1 MPNPV
6 RSQNTTPGGA
16 EHAAARDRILDA
28 ADRLLIRFGYRK
40 MTVEDI
46 AVEAGI
52 GKGTVY
58 LSFPSKEEVALSCID
73 RMVEGLLSR
82 LRSIAEEPRGLD
94 ERLLDMLRLRVLRRF
109 DYASQHAASLD
120 SLLGAV
126 RPAFLIRRA
135 THFRSETEVFAALLK
150 SEARRGTL
158 QVTNAAATADALI
171 SATNALLPFSLSA
184 RELGRRSDVAK
195 RVDTVAA
202 LVIAGL
208 RSAKEAPTLQV
219 AASARPSTRAGAD
232 SRKTR
237 SRSPRRRPR

>member
-1 MPNPV
+1 MASDAN
-6 RSQNTTPGGA
+6 SQR
-16 EHAAARDRILDA
+16 AARDRILDA
-28 ADRLLIRFGYRK
+28 ADRLLVRYGYRK

-82 LRSIAEEPRGLD
+82 LREIAEEPRSID
-94 ERLLDMLRLRVLRRF
+94 ERLLDMLRLRVLCRL
-109 DYASQHAASLD
+109 DYASRHAASLD

-126 RPAFLIRRA
+126 RPAFLVRRA
-135 THFRSETEVFAALLK
+135 MHFRSETDIFAALLRA
-150 SEARRGTL
+150 EARRGAL
-158 QVTNAAATADALI
+158 RVSNAAATADALV

-184 RELGRRSDVAK
+184 RELGRRADVAR
-195 RVDTVAA
+195 RVDSVAA

-208 RSAKEAPTLQV
+208 RTTKDVSALKAATPARTRASA
-219 AASARPSTRAGAD
+219 AASSRTTPSRT
-232 SRKTR
+232 
-237 SRSPRRRPR
+237 PRRRSPQ

>member
-1 MPNPV
+1 MSNPV
-6 RSQNTTPGGA
+6 KSQNGA
-16 EHAAARDRILDA
+16 VDAKTQRGTRDRILDA
-28 ADRLLIRFGYRK
+28 ADRLLVRYGYRK

-46 AVEAGI
+46 SIEAGI

-82 LRSIAEEPRGLD
+82 LREIAEEPRTLD
-94 ERLLDMLRLRVLRRF
+94 ARLLDMLRLRVLRRF

-126 RPAFLIRRA
+126 RPAFVVRRA
-135 THFRSETEVFAALLK
+135 SHFRAETEIFAALIRA
-150 SEARRGTL
+150 EARRGTL
-158 QVTNAAATADALI
+158 RVANAATAADALV

-184 RELGRRSDVAK
+184 RELGRRADVAK

-208 RSAKEAPTLQV
+208 LRESGATALRVASAARTRKTAAAAPRTARPRTPRRSA
-219 AASARPSTRAGAD
+219 S
-232 SRKTR
+232 
-237 SRSPRRRPR
+237 